1 MLLAAAEWFRVPVRW
16 NRYTHRGEKSPIPYY
31 REPSDRSF
39 FPTPRPQNPLR
50 GGQPRREVFLYGSLF
65 LSVPLEYSHKEQ
77 HHPECSYRSEP
88 GSSRI
93 RQNFQLCI
101 HLKSSH
107 HPSDWRKEYHPAKFL
122 HGDIFFS
129 VRGEYRQRV
138 EFYSKLPLFRSNGR
152 FCRHEYKIRETWLL
166 SSVRLQEP
174 VPQSAPALQMESRCG
189 HNPDRS
195 QYSRRTAPST
205 RNRAF

>member
-122 HGDIFFS
+122 HGDIFFQFEENIDRGLNSIQNFLFSGATVGSAVMNIKS
-129 VRGEYRQRV
+129 VKRG
-138 EFYSKLPLFRSNGR
+138 F
-152 FCRHEYKIRETWLL
+152 
-166 SSVRLQEP
+166 
-174 VPQSAPALQMESRCG
+174 
-189 HNPDRS
+189 
-195 QYSRRTAPST
+195 
-205 RNRAF
+205 